1 MLLLMCAIF
10 VAGDAHGGSAID
22 PDSLPAPGAQSNE
35 TTEFQGALQSAMDNS
50 SAEHHF
56 PLPPSTTL
64 VAETAVSFVKGNI
77 AMVTYLNNP
86 SAENLKS
93 MSVAFVESGLALT
106 GGSLAFAV
114 AEAVGIAASA
124 PVAVAIGIA
133 IAVASN
139 LAAVSMVSAGTH
151 K

>member
-1 MLLLMCAIF
+1 M
-10 VAGDAHGGSAID
+10 
-22 PDSLPAPGAQSNE
+22 
-35 TTEFQGALQSAMDNS
+35 
-50 SAEHHF
+50 
-56 PLPPSTTL
+56 
-64 VAETAVSFVKGNI
+64 
-77 AMVTYLNNP
+77 TYLNNP